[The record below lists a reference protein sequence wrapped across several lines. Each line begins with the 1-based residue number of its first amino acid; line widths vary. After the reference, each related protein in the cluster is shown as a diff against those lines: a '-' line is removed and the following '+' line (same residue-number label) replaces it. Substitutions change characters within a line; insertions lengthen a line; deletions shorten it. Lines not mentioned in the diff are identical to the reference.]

1 MSDNCQRLLVVL
13 YHIFCYL
20 SIHFEQF
27 IKYYNRSTDRMCYLP
42 KAEAVFII
50 PTEFHNSLSAIP
62 HSPHKPFILHLYNKA
77 IEANRTHDRY
87 ERMHDD
93 EKDEYDLR
101 RTGCN
106 SRSYDDRLRHE
117 PEYRHHSRR
126 PRCNE
131 QRFGEE
137 RGIFGKYGSCIA
149 VHFTTLQPFDRHFT
163 IYDVRKYPSLKN
175 EFFRILDLWNQFKSG
190 GSLSSEYAAVSCF
203 YQIFARLT
211 AITLTENQKT
221 EADGFL
227 VKAREYLE
235 RNYANSTLSVSDAAS
250 VAGLSVR
257 RFGELF
263 HESFGETPGHY
274 LTNVRMNAA
283 LELLRRSSLSVA
295 EIAALSGYADASYFI
310 RVFHSRTGISPAVY
324 RKRAE
329 KK

>member
-1 MSDNCQRLLVVL
+1 MNLCLKEITRV
-13 YHIFCYL
+13 Y
-20 SIHFEQF
+20 
-27 IKYYNRSTDRMCYLP
+27 
-42 KAEAVFII
+42 
-50 PTEFHNSLSAIP
+50 
-62 HSPHKPFILHLYNKA
+62 
-77 IEANRTHDRY
+77 
-87 ERMHDD
+87 
-93 EKDEYDLR
+93 
-101 RTGCN
+101 
-106 SRSYDDRLRHE
+106 
-117 PEYRHHSRR
+117 
-126 PRCNE
+126 
-131 QRFGEE
+131 RFGIHEHRWE
-137 RGIFGKYGSCIA
+137 RKASAGDHFIAYKLYGNTVHEIGGKSFPFSKDMIMIANSEDLYRVTWHEAETEGKYGSCIA

-175 EFFRILDLWNQFKSG
+175 EFFRILDLWNQFKSD
-190 GSLSSEYAAVSCF
+190 GSLSVEYAAVSCF

-310 RVFHSRTGISPAVY
+310 RVFHSRTGVSPAVY